1 LSDRETE
8 FDFDFFDEPET
19 QEAPARARRPGRGP
33 RPPVRPPAGLTP
45 LLRLIGLIAFAIA
58 AIVVLVFVVQS
69 CRSEDKRD
77 TYADYMQEVRRVGG
91 ESQRVGRQLNRMLTE
106 PDIRLRD
113 IQTRLDG
120 LVQQAEQ
127 DVTAAT
133 ALTAPGRLREQHR
146 QLVEALEFRVGGLL
160 RLQRAFQQSRPAT
173 RPQVA
178 GRRLAAPMRR
188 FVASD
193 VIWDDGFRDGSREV
207 LEGEDVTGVNVPG
220 SNFLRDPDLASAR
233 ELATFWQRIR
243 GATTGQRGPGP
254 HGNALVSTK
263 VLPGGQELSTSE
275 DNLVVASED
284 LAFQVTVE
292 NSGRSQQVR
301 VRVRLTV
308 DQRPRAIRKTAT
320 IPVINPGQQKQVTFR
335 NLGQI
340 VQFAEGVPV
349 EVEVV
354 PVAGEERRENNSAT
368 YPVTFR
374 IG

>member
-1 LSDRETE
+1 LTDRETE
-8 FDFDFFDEPET
+8 FDFDFFEEPET
-19 QEAPARARRPGRGP
+19 QEAPARARRPARGP
-33 RPPVRPPAGLTP
+33 RPPMRPPAGLTP
-45 LLRLIGLIAFAIA
+45 LLRLVGLVAFAIA

-77 TYADYMQEVRRVGG
+77 TYADYMQEVRRIGG

-120 LVQQAEQ
+120 LVQQQEQ
-127 DVTAAT
+127 DVTS
-133 ALTAPGRLREQHR
+133 ALDLTPPGRLREQHR
-146 QLVEALEFRVGGLL
+146 QLVDALEFRVGGLL
-160 RLQRAFQQSRPAT
+160 RLQVAFQRSGRQT

-193 VIWDDGFRDGSREV
+193 VIWDDGFREGTVEV
-207 LEGEDVTGVNVPG
+207 LENEDVTNVNVPD
-220 SNFLRDPDLASAR
+220 SNFLRDPDLATAR

-254 HGNALVSTK
+254 HGNALVSTR
-263 VLPGGQELSTSE
+263 VLPGGQALSTSE

-292 NSGRSQQVR
+292 NSGRSQQVCR
-301 VRVRLTV
+301 
-308 DQRPRAIRKTAT
+308 
-320 IPVINPGQQKQVTFR
+320 
-335 NLGQI
+335 
-340 VQFAEGVPV
+340 
-349 EVEVV
+349 
-354 PVAGEERRENNSAT
+354 
-368 YPVTFR
+368 
-374 IG
+374 